1 MKSKKKKTGKYS
13 KPEQD
18 LDTKPKCGCG
28 NTDNEEGFCD
38 GSHRKKKVSTKE
50 SDIDKKIKAMLE
62 TGYYNHNQI
71 AGMLRGVN
79 LQKVKDVSRKITS

>member
-1 MKSKKKKTGKYS
+1 MKSKKLTKRTYNK
-13 KPEQD
+13 QD
-18 LDTKPKCGCG
+18 VDSKPKCGCG
-28 NTDNEEGFCD
+28 NTGDEDGLCD
-38 GSHRKKKVSTKE
+38 GSHRKKKVSTIE

>member
-1 MKSKKKKTGKYS
+1 MKSKKRTKRTYS
-13 KPEQD
+13 KQD
-18 LDTKPKCGCG
+18 VDSKPKCGCG
-28 NTDNEEGFCD
+28 NTEHEDGLCD
-38 GSHRKKKVSTKE
+38 GSHNKKKVSTKE